1 MNFHQKPTTF
11 VASVAINV
19 TDLKR
24 SLDFYTQV
32 IGFQIASQ
40 TESDATLTAN
50 GRDVLLTL
58 VQPERVTPKQPRTTG
73 LYHFAILLPTRQSL
87 ASIVPHLVNQ
97 GVQLGSSDHLV
108 SEALYFADPDG
119 NGIEIYRDR
128 LPEEWTWQGDSVE
141 MTVDPLNFEDLLT
154 KETVEEW
161 TGLPSDTVMGHIH
174 LHVDDIGRAE
184 AFYTQGLDFEV
195 VTRYGHQ
202 ALFISD
208 NRYHHHIGLNVWN
221 GVGAPQPAKH
231 SAGLVHYTL
240 DVQDADKQQ
249 QLAERLQAFGARVD
263 WNENIL
269 ITADAA
275 GNEIHIVY

>member
-128 LPEEWTWQGDSVE
+128 LPEEWTWHGDSVE

-161 TGLPSDTVMGHIH
+161 TGLPANTVMGHIH

>member
-24 SLDFYTQV
+24 SLDFYTRV
-32 IGFQIASQ
+32 IGFQISSQ

-128 LPEEWTWQGDSVE
+128 LPEEWTWHGDSVE

-161 TGLPSDTVMGHIH
+161 TGLPANTVMGHIH

>member
-40 TESDATLTAN
+40 TESDATLTTN

>member
-40 TESDATLTAN
+40 TESDATLIAN